1 MGIITSIIIALLSI
15 VIDPTGKLLLRGT
28 SNETNSAI
36 VIDPTGKTSTT
47 GVNNNAIV
55 IDPTGKN

>member
-15 VIDPTGKLLLRGT
+15 VIDPTGKLLLR
-28 SNETNSAI
+28 
-36 VIDPTGKTSTT
+36 STT